1 MSHEA
6 DPEPTPSECPAAP
19 LEERVPASPLDS
31 LERESAL
38 RPLLILS
45 IPMILLVLY
54 GIFGD

>member
-1 MSHEA
+1 MSHES
-6 DPEPTPSECPAAP
+6 DPEPTPSERPA
-19 LEERVPASPLDS
+19 ASPLDS